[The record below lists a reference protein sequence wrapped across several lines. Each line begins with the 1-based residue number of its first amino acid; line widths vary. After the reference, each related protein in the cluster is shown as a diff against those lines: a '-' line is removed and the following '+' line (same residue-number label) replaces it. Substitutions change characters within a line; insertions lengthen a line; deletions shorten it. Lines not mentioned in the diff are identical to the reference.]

1 MKKYTDLLVEFST
14 SAESDMA
21 LTEIVLYLNCTL
33 IQTSTSLVEFA
44 SIRGSV
50 CRKGKTTEVA
60 RAKELNSFVGC
71 AFFPIVTYY

>member
-1 MKKYTDLLVEFST
+1 MKKYTDLLVESST

-21 LTEIVLYLNCTL
+21 LTEIVLYLNCT
-33 IQTSTSLVEFA
+33 STPLVEFA